1 MKKKASVLFLIIL
14 MCISVIPSYKIFAEE
29 DTTFELEAT
38 IFTKSNAT
46 ALGIQ
51 VGTGWFPDIYEI
63 EEDDIDSKKELS
75 NGIKKYN
82 VSFGID
88 ENYREGDKL
97 KFSLSGVPSDYVE
110 ATVVRNQQS
119 GNLGVKLILKEKNLI
134 SKSHK
139 ITLSSDEPGGLS
151 SNNASSILFSLN
163 FKGIPK
169 KFEATKQSD
178 SEYMFKE
185 NLDIDDDGKP
195 IDNQLSN
202 GDELVGQTLNL
213 GKPGSERE
221 YKIVKASRTEN
232 DYNLTL
238 KKIELKNRKVKV
250 VLDTTMGL
258 SAGRDF
264 KFVCAGKEI
273 NKTINMS
280 EGYGPMSFDLTFENV
295 PEGEDIKLKELPSG
309 MKWYDIIEQTYDKD
323 KNELK
328 VKLGRTIGIAIANI
342 KDGTPYEELLLKG
355 RGSGFVFEIY
365 NSQGTK
371 LGESIESSDRAGT
384 RYDFKGLVPGDYIIK
399 IKKVPDQFADFDTSR
414 NYKLRI
420 ARDGKSTLEIYQEN
434 GYVYANPYGG
444 TDSRFDNS
452 IDSKTKSGYKH
463 VFFILINKKSIDKK
477 VITGDKKNIEL
488 SQVQKNIG
496 DEVEYKLT
504 RSIEQDH
511 NLVLK
516 YEPYV
521 NIGVKTDLSF
531 NDELDKRLEFVPG
544 SIKVDGYEGATKD
557 FTAYYDDKVHRIV
570 VKDNTKP
577 DVVRFDYNTPI
588 KLPPEKKIE
597 ITFKVKIKTFGKDN
611 KSIYNT
617 FEDKTEVAPY
627 VELKCNKKWYGGSE
641 LLNSIEPE
649 KFIENFAIEGYFGGE
664 KIATYDAKEYMKPKS
679 LVKKDK
685 SKDFSFTVYKL
696 PKYTEAELNKPEEQ
710 RTAIEYRIVEK
721 QNSLSSK
728 FDQIVHKSNPLTI
741 NNIFKREK
749 ININILKKWELS
761 ENEKGKE
768 ESYIPVFTLSQS
780 NGKNKDLK
788 EYTFSKEKLELV
800 DSNGK
805 TFKYE
810 IFEDVENKIEKIEK
824 SPSVSYENGY
834 YKIKDLPKTGPSGE
848 EYFYEVKE
856 KKVLKN
862 GQNATTDFTI
872 EGNSEKLVLDAD
884 TGEYSKTII
893 NKQKPP
899 IPNNPPEPN
908 KPPKLNE
915 PPEKPKSPST
925 GDEGYM
931 TIIVLLIC
939 AVVYGGRTFSKKI

>member
-1 MKKKASVLFLIIL
+1 MKRRLGVLFLVLI
-14 MCISVIPSYKIFAEE
+14 MCISIVPAYRSFADEN
-29 DTTFELEAT
+29 TTFELEAT

-75 NGIKKYN
+75 NGIKKYK

-151 SNNASSILFSLN
+151 NNNASSILFSLN
-163 FKGIPK
+163 FNGIPK
-169 KFEATKQSD
+169 KIEATKQSD

-185 NLDIDDDGKP
+185 SLDIDDDGNP

-202 GDELVGQTLNL
+202 GNELVGQTLNL
-213 GKPGSERE
+213 GKSGSERE
-221 YKIVKASRTEN
+221 YKIVKATRTEN

-238 KKIELKNRKVKV
+238 KKIELENRNVKV

-258 SAGRDF
+258 LAGRDF
-264 KFVCAGKEI
+264 RFVCAGKEI
-273 NKTINMS
+273 KKTINMS

-295 PEGEDIKLKELPSG
+295 PVGEDIKLKELPSG

-328 VKLGRTIGIAIANI
+328 VKLGRNIGIAIANI
-342 KDGTPYEELLLKG
+342 KDGTSYEDLLTKG
-355 RGSGFVFEIY
+355 SGSGFVLEIY

-371 LGESIESSDRAGT
+371 LGESIESSDYTGT

-399 IKKVPDQFADFDTSR
+399 IKKVPAQFADFDTSR

-420 ARDGKSTLEIYQEN
+420 ATDGKPTLEIYQED
-434 GYVYANPYGG
+434 GYAYANPYGG
-444 TDSRFDNS
+444 TDNYRFNHS
-452 IDSKTKSGYKH
+452 IESKMQTGYKH
-463 VFFILINKKSIDKK
+463 VFVILINKKSIDKK

-544 SIKVDGYEGATKD
+544 SIKIDGYEGATKD

-627 VELKCNKKWYGGSE
+627 VELNCNKKWYGGSE
-641 LLNSIEPE
+641 LLNNLEAE
-649 KFIENFAIEGYFGGE
+649 KFIENFVIEGYFGGE
-664 KIATYDAKEYMKPKS
+664 KIATYDVKDYLKPES
-679 LVKKDK
+679 LVKKGK

-696 PKYTEAELNKPEEQ
+696 PKYTEDEFKKPEDQ
-710 RTAIEYRIVEK
+710 RKAIEYRIVEK
-721 QNSLSSK
+721 QNSLSNK
-728 FDQIVHKSNPLTI
+728 FEQIVHKNNPLTI
-741 NNIFKREK
+741 NNVFKSEK
-749 ININILKKWELS
+749 ININIFKKWELS
-761 ENEKGKE
+761 ETEKGKE
-768 ESYIPVFTLSQS
+768 ESYIPVFTLIQTNS
-780 NGKNKDLK
+780 KNKDVK
-788 EYTFSKEKLELV
+788 EYTFSKEKAELF

-810 IFEDVENKIEKIEK
+810 IFENDEGEIKKTEK
-824 SPSVSYENGY
+824 SPRVSYENGC
-834 YKIKDLPKTGPSGE
+834 YKIKDLPKTGPNGE
-848 EYFYEVKE
+848 EYIYEVKE
-856 KKVLKN
+856 SKVIKSGKN
-862 GQNATTDFTI
+862 VTSDFTI
-872 EGNSEKLVLDAD
+872 EGNSEKLAIDEA
-884 TGEYSKTII
+884 TGEYSKTIT
-893 NKQKPP
+893 NKEKPYV
-899 IPNNPPEPN
+899 
-908 KPPKLNE
+908 
-915 PPEKPKSPST
+915 PPEKPKSPDT
-925 GDEGYM
+925 GDENCM
-931 TIIVLLIC
+931 AIIGLLIS
-939 AVVYGGRTFSKKI
+939 AMLYGGRIYLAKRKFSNVNFARFLKR

>member
-1 MKKKASVLFLIIL
+1 MKRRLGVLFLVLI
-14 MCISVIPSYKIFAEE
+14 MCISIVPAYRSFADEN
-29 DTTFELEAT
+29 TTFELEAT
-38 IFTKSNAT
+38 IFTKSKAT
-46 ALGIQ
+46 DLQIQ
-51 VGTGWFPDIYEI
+51 EGTGWFADSYEI
-63 EEDDIDSKKELS
+63 EEDDVDSEEELS
-75 NGIKKYN
+75 NGIKKYK
-82 VSFGID
+82 VSFQTDG
-88 ENYREGDKL
+88 NYWEGKKI
-97 KFSLSGVPSDYVE
+97 KFSLLGVPSDYVE

-151 SNNASSILFSLN
+151 NNNASSILFSLN
-163 FKGIPK
+163 FNGIPK

-185 NLDIDDDGKP
+185 SLDIDDDGIP

-202 GDELVGQTLNL
+202 GNELVGQILNL

-221 YKIVKASRTEN
+221 YKIVKATRTEN

-238 KKIELKNRKVKV
+238 KKIELENRNVKV

-258 SAGRDF
+258 LAGRDF
-264 KFVCAGKEI
+264 QFECAGKKI
-273 NKTINMS
+273 DKKINMR

-295 PEGEDIKLKELPSG
+295 PVGEDIKLKELPSG
-309 MKWYDIIEQTYDKD
+309 MKRYDIIEQTYDKD

-328 VKLGRTIGIAIANI
+328 VKLGRNIGIAIANI
-342 KDGTPYEELLLKG
+342 KDGTSYEDLLTKG
-355 RGSGFVFEIY
+355 SGSGFVFEIY

-371 LGESIESSDRAGT
+371 LGESIESSDYTGT

-399 IKKVPDQFADFDTSR
+399 IKKVPAQFADFDTSR

-420 ARDGKSTLEIYQEN
+420 ATDGKSTLEIYQED

-444 TDSRFDNS
+444 TDNYRFNNS
-452 IDSKTKSGYKH
+452 IESKMQTGYKH
-463 VFFILINKKSIDKK
+463 VFFILINKKNIDKK
-477 VITGDKKNIEL
+477 VIIDDKKNKEL

-496 DEVEYKLT
+496 DEIEYKLT
-504 RSIEQDH
+504 RSINQDH

-544 SIKVDGYEGATKD
+544 SIKVGGYEGATKD

-627 VELKCNKKWYGGSE
+627 VELNCNKKWYGGSE
-641 LLNSIEPE
+641 LLNNLEAE
-649 KFIENFAIEGYFGGE
+649 KFIENFVIEGYFGGE
-664 KIATYDAKEYMKPKS
+664 KIATYDVKDYLKPES

-696 PKYTEAELNKPEEQ
+696 PKYTEDEFKKPENQ
-710 RTAIEYRIVEK
+710 RKAIEYRIVEK
-721 QNSLSSK
+721 QNSLSNK
-728 FDQIVHKSNPLTI
+728 FEQIVHKNNPLTI
-741 NNIFKREK
+741 NNVFKSEK
-749 ININILKKWELS
+749 ININI
-761 ENEKGKE
+761 
-768 ESYIPVFTLSQS
+768 F
-780 NGKNKDLK
+780 
-788 EYTFSKEKLELV
+788 
-800 DSNGK
+800 
-805 TFKYE
+805 
-810 IFEDVENKIEKIEK
+810 
-824 SPSVSYENGY
+824 
-834 YKIKDLPKTGPSGE
+834 
-848 EYFYEVKE
+848 
-856 KKVLKN
+856 KN
-862 GQNATTDFTI
+862 GSYLKAKKAKRKVIF
-872 EGNSEKLVLDAD
+872 LYLRL
-884 TGEYSKTII
+884 SKQIARI
-893 NKQKPP
+893 K
-899 IPNNPPEPN
+899 
-908 KPPKLNE
+908 
-915 PPEKPKSPST
+915 
-925 GDEGYM
+925 M
-931 TIIVLLIC
+931 
-939 AVVYGGRTFSKKI
+939 